1 MTFLIYALATLSAI
15 CLVGAAPLYF
25 SFKHAAVGYE
35 DENGFN
41 YGEVPAPAITSV
53 AAAPARTE
61 ELVRS

>member
-35 DENGFN
+35 DENGFS
-41 YGEVPAPAITSV
+41 YGEAPAPV
-53 AAAPARTE
+53 AATAVTPARSE
-61 ELVRS
+61 ELARS

>member
-41 YGEVPAPAITSV
+41 YGEAPTPAR
-53 AAAPARTE
+53 AAVSATPARTE
-61 ELVRS
+61 ELTHS

>member
-35 DENGFN
+35 DENGFS
-41 YGEVPAPAITSV
+41 YGETPTPVTQKT
-53 AAAPARTE
+53 AAPTPAE
-61 ELVRS
+61 ELAHT